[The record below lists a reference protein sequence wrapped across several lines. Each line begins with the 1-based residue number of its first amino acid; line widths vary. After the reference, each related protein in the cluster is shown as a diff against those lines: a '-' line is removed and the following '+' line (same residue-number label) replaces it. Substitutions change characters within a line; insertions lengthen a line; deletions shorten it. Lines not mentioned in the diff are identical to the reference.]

1 MGEVIELTKQ
11 ALWLTL
17 VLSGPPVGA
26 AALVGL
32 LVAFLQAATQLPE
45 QTFAYALKFFTILVT
60 LFITAALLGGT
71 QYTFPDGIFSRF
83 PGMLRH
89 CPTRAATAPTVR
101 NIPRQTASGAG
112 PAPSA

>member
-32 LVAFLQAATQLPE
+32 LVAFLQAAPQLQE
-45 QTFAYALKFFTILVT
+45 QTFAYALKVFTIVVT
-60 LFITAALLGGT
+60 LFITAALIGGT
-71 QYTFPDGIFSRF
+71 LYHYADRSFSGF
-83 PGMLRH
+83 PGSVRH
-89 CPTRAATAPTVR
+89 CRTRAAAVHPHR
-101 NIPRQTASGAG
+101 N
-112 PAPSA
+112 